1 MVVFSRRGYRATSMN
16 DVAAGV
22 GLSKPTLYHYV
33 RTKQDLLVGI
43 YEQVLDESLASA
55 RAIVAAAPTPLEAV
69 RALVVERVRYTCEHQ
84 DLLKICFEEESELP
98 DELAEPILERRR
110 AFEAV
115 VLGAVEAHLSRRPAC
130 RSRSR
135 RRSWSTPCSAPRT
148 GSTSGTA
155 RPVRSRPASW
165 GSRSRRC
172 SWRCSAAE
180 VAGPSSRVAT
190 SPTRRSARR
199 PVDR

>member
-1 MVVFSRRGYRATSMN
+1 MAVGSRADEVRGRILEAAVVVFSRNGYRATSMN
-16 DVAAGV
+16 DVASGV

-69 RALVVERVRYTCEHQ
+69 RALVVERVAYTCEHQ

-98 DELAEPILERRR
+98 ADLAEPILERRR

-115 VLGAVEAHLSRRPAC
+115 VLGAVEAHLSEAGLQVPIP
-130 RSRSR
+130 SKVLVN
-135 RRSWSTPCSAPRT
+135 TVL
-148 GSTSGTA
+148 G
-155 RPVRSRPASW
+155 
-165 GSRSRRC
+165 
-172 SWRCSAAE
+172 AANW
-180 VAGPSSRVAT
+180 VYKWYSPAGPLSPRELGEQVA
-190 SPTRRSARR
+190 A
-199 PVDR
+199 VQLAVLGG

>member
-1 MVVFSRRGYRATSMN
+1 MSSRADEQRRRILEAAVVVFSRRGYRATSMN

-33 RTKQDLLVGI
+33 ATKQDLLVQI

-55 RAIVAAAPTPLEAV
+55 RAIVAAAPTPLDAV
-69 RALVVERVRYTCEHQ
+69 RGLIVERVAYTCEHR

-115 VLGAVEAHLSRRPAC
+115 VLGAVEAHLAEAGLQVPIPPKVLVNTVLGAANWVYKWYSPAG
-130 RSRSR
+130 SLS
-135 RRSWSTPCSAPRT
+135 PREL
-148 GSTSGTA
+148 GEQ
-155 RPVRSRPASW
+155 V
-165 GSRSRRC
+165 
-172 SWRCSAAE
+172 AA
-180 VAGPSSRVAT
+180 VQLAVLGG
-190 SPTRRSARR
+190 
-199 PVDR
+199 

>member
-1 MVVFSRRGYRATSMN
+1 MGSRADEQRRRILDAAVVVFSRRGYRATSMN

-115 VLGAVEAHLSRRPAC
+115 VLGAVQAHLDEAGLEVPIPPKVLVNTVLGAANWVYKWYSP
-130 RSRSR
+130 SGPLS
-135 RRSWSTPCSAPRT
+135 PREL
-148 GSTSGTA
+148 GEQ
-155 RPVRSRPASW
+155 V
-165 GSRSRRC
+165 
-172 SWRCSAAE
+172 AA
-180 VAGPSSRVAT
+180 VQLAVLGG
-190 SPTRRSARR
+190 
-199 PVDR
+199 